1 MSKCFEQNTIKVPD
15 GNSWQM
21 LLPLKTAHWK
31 GDIFITEDIDY
42 RDLTEVVV
50 RVDGDV
56 YTDWTID
63 DNGILLNI
71 PAFTFEKGA
80 HSTVVNAKYKGVE
93 VRAAYFENFTIV
105 EWSFEGNVGEHL
117 LDAPLVSNAA
127 YIYIGVISDADL
139 EELKRI
145 YTERNAELQV
155 AIAAAEAAKEEFD
168 EKAEALDEV
177 ATKTDLADLATKQ
190 DIAGLAEKS
199 DLADLATKTDLAD
212 LATKQDIAGLAE
224 KTDLA
229 GLATAQNVT
238 DAKNEILAALPQAA
252 PIEFIRSL
260 FPNES

>member
-71 PAFTFEKGA
+71 PAFTFDKGA

-145 YTERNAELQV
+145 YTERNAELQI
-155 AIAAAEAAKEEFD
+155 AIAEANEAREAYD
-168 EKAEALDEV
+168 RKAEALDEV

-190 DIAGLAEKS
+190 DISGLAEK
-199 DLADLATKTDLAD
+199 TDLAG
-212 LATKQDIAGLAE
+212 LATKQDLAGLAE

-238 DAKNEILAALPQAA
+238 DAKNEILAALPQEASA
-252 PIEFIRSL
+252 EFIQSL
-260 FPNES
+260 FANES

>member
-71 PAFTFEKGA
+71 PAFTFDKGA

-145 YTERNAELQV
+145 YTERNAELQI
-155 AIAAAEAAKEEFD
+155 AIAEANEAREAYD
-168 EKAEALDEV
+168 RKAEALDEV

-190 DIAGLAEKS
+190 DIAGLAEK
-199 DLADLATKTDLAD
+199 TDLAG
-212 LATKQDIAGLAE
+212 LATKQDLAGLAE

-238 DAKNEILAALPQAA
+238 DAKNEILAALPQEASA
-252 PIEFIRSL
+252 EFIQSL
-260 FPNES
+260 FANES